1 MNQTQTD
8 KSGAGILVIDDD
20 AFMLKLLQ
28 RILTLQGFTQ
38 ITTCLSGEAGL
49 DAFDQSPTPIVLIL
63 LDLNMPHMDGIQF
76 VRHLVK
82 RKFSGSLILISG
94 EDERMLVTAE
104 KLVEAHRINILG
116 HLQKPVTQETLA
128 AILVKWELLPVSAV
142 KAAKVY
148 TADDLRIAIAEGQLV
163 NYYQPKVI
171 VSTGRVIGVEVLAR
185 WNHPTDGVIVP
196 DQFIALAEEHGL
208 IDDLAHAVLS
218 QALVQHI
225 LWAKQ
230 RLNLPLAINLSMD
243 NLASLEFADK
253 FGDQVV
259 NAGILPKDVTLEI
272 TESRAMKDPVIT
284 LDTLTRLRLKRFVL
298 AIDDFGTGH
307 SSLAQLRDIPFD
319 EFKIDKSFVHRA
331 WADNRIKVMFD
342 TSLSLARQ
350 LGMKVVAEGVE
361 NANDWEFLRKTECDY
376 AQGYFIGRPMLA
388 EAVPAWVAAWE
399 ERVRRELIPESTS
412 VAAVTTGS
420 DKGTILIVED
430 HEFQRRIQSKIL
442 REEGYNV
449 VTAASGTEALQLLR
463 SLRPHLI
470 VLDIE
475 LPDLGGL
482 DITRRL
488 RSTAIFK
495 ATPIL
500 ILSGVSKDGA
510 SESLKAGANM
520 FMAKPFERQTL
531 VDRVKA
537 AMLLVKKK

>member
-1 MNQTQTD
+1 MNQPD
-8 KSGAGILVIDDD
+8 KSGAGILVVDDD

-28 RILTLQGFTQ
+28 RILTLQGFTR
-38 ITTCLSGEAGL
+38 ITTCLSGQGGL
-49 DAFDQSPTPIVLIL
+49 DAFDQAPTPIALVL
-63 LDLNMPHMDGIQF
+63 LDLNMPEMDGIQF

-82 RKFSGSLILISG
+82 RKFSGSIILISG
-94 EDERMLVTAE
+94 EDERMLITAQ

-128 AILVKWELLPVSAV
+128 AALVKWELLPANAFTV
-142 KAAKVY
+142 AKEY
-148 TADDLRIAIAEGQLV
+148 TAEDLRIAIADGQLV

-185 WNHPTDGVIVP
+185 WNHPSDGLVVP
-196 DQFIALAEEHGL
+196 DQFISLAEDNGL
-208 IDDLAHAVLS
+208 IDDLAHNVLN
-218 QALVQHI
+218 QALAQHI
-225 LWAKQ
+225 IWAKQ
-230 RLNLPLAINLSMD
+230 RLNLPLAVNLSME

-253 FGDQVV
+253 FTEQVV
-259 NAGILPKDVTLEI
+259 GAGILPKDVTLEI

-342 TSLSLARQ
+342 TSLSLAKQ
-350 LGMKVVAEGVE
+350 LGMKAVAEGVE

-399 ERVRRELIPESTS
+399 ERVRRELIPEPVTQ
-412 VAAVTTGS
+412 VAAVARS

-463 SLRPHLI
+463 TLRPMLI

-475 LPDLGGL
+475 LPDFGGL
-482 DITRRL
+482 EITRRL

-495 ATPIL
+495 VTPIL
-500 ILSGVSKDGA
+500 ILSGTKDGA
-510 SESLKAGANM
+510 SESLKAGANL

-531 VDRVKA
+531 VDKVKLVMA
-537 AMLLVKKK
+537 AIKKK